1 MVVVVVGG
9 VVVVVSAAL
18 IVMVNALETLP
29 PTLSVALKVTEE
41 VPAVVGVP
49 LTNPL
54 TALSDRPAGK
64 LPEVID
70 QV

>member
-1 MVVVVVGG
+1 MLG
-9 VVVVVSAAL
+9 AIL
-18 IVMVNALETLP
+18 IVMVNALETFP
-29 PTLSVALKVTEE
+29 PALSVALKVTEE
-41 VPAVVGVP
+41 VPSAVGVP

>member
-1 MVVVVVGG
+1 MLG
-9 VVVVVSAAL
+9 AIL

-29 PTLSVALKVTEE
+29 PALSVALKVTEA
-41 VPAVVGVP
+41 VPAAVGVP
-49 LTNPL
+49 LTNPV

-64 LPEVID
+64 PPEVMD